1 MEEVIDF
8 EEFIKQLEN
17 AAPTAWAIYDEKTGM
32 ITEVI
37 STFIEPADKNKLE
50 VDPDI
55 AELLSLGKKQILAY
69 RVDITTTP
77 HTIVDNNE
85 FDEKRTLTKIDDVV
99 HRVVEKKWSEE
110 KNPEIKI
117 TYSKSKKTLTVELSK
132 KFNFTNKK
140 RVHWTGETEMIL
152 LLTAYNDP
160 NYILEMLSLRVGDII
175 SEKKVFKNVEM
186 PEQFSVFTRRIF
198 NNYVLEIK

>member
-1 MEEVIDF
+1 MEKIIDF
-8 EEFIKQLEN
+8 EEFIKQMEN
-17 AAPTAWAIYDEKTGM
+17 VAPTAWAIYDERSGI
-32 ITEVI
+32 ITEVV
-37 STFIEPADKNKLE
+37 STFIEPANKNKLE
-50 VDPDI
+50 VDSDI
-55 AELLSLGKKQILAY
+55 AELLSTGKKQTVAY

-77 HTIVDNNE
+77 PTLVDNNE

-99 HRVVEKKWSEE
+99 HRVIEKQWSKE

-117 TYSKSKKTLTVELSK
+117 TYTRSKKTLSVELSK

-160 NYILEMLSLRVGDII
+160 NYILEMLSLRVGDVIG
-175 SEKKVFKNVEM
+175 EKKIFKNIEM